1 MSMKKFTMLMS
12 IMLMAAVVFGQSL
25 MEKRTQHFIQTKGD
39 VEQTRELTIIWE
51 DDFSD
56 AGIWLTEYDEGNA
69 NDGPWVI
76 DTVGPAGSYSE
87 GMGAIE
93 STTAA
98 NGFAMYDSDA
108 IGVEVG
114 SQDSKLVYDGTIDCT
129 AYDAVAVSFE
139 SYYRMFHGNCYV
151 EVSTDGTTWEQF
163 QVHENVELNSAS
175 ANPELITVNISTIAG
190 NAATVHFR
198 FRYIGEWDY
207 AWMVD
212 DVKFFVAPD
221 HDLKLS
227 DARVNFFQYP
237 HYVDTVQYSMGEY
250 YGYSGFY
257 GMIPQRQI
265 TSPDAYMVF
274 DGVVKN
280 IGSIDATPTLSITV
294 TDPESTE
301 VFTNSATYEGSLI
314 TEANDTISMIDTE
327 LNLADAIKGIYTW
340 TFEASEDGIT
350 EENPADNTIVYETE
364 ITDNL
369 YSRDRGVVTGS
380 WSTDNYTDGGQDGD
394 LVGVVYPFFNQ
405 DTITKGK
412 VYISSMTEV
421 GTSFVFKLMMW
432 DEAAAA
438 WVESISSGIITIDD
452 ESDIGTMHEI
462 TLPDPFTVEP
472 VDGFVEVLAAVE
484 YYPAG
489 NTFRFGID
497 GTVPTSGFETWMYF
511 MIDDTWYHYGGDQV
525 PVIQLELVSSD
536 ISVAQNSFTN
546 FEVYPN
552 PTSGMVKIENVK
564 DATIEV
570 FNMLGERIALVNNAD
585 FVANINLSNYAEGTY
600 VVRVTAEQGV
610 GTRKINLV
618 R

>member
-1 MSMKKFTMLMS
+1 MSMKKITILMS
-12 IMLMAAVVFGQSL
+12 LMLMAAVVFGQSL
-25 MEKRTQHFIQTKGD
+25 MEKRTQHFIKTKGD
-39 VEQTRELTIIWE
+39 VEQTSKLTIIWE

-56 AGIWLTEYDEGNA
+56 AGMWFTEYDTGNA

-76 DTVGPAGSYSE
+76 DTVGPAGSFSE

-93 STTAA
+93 STTAD

-114 SQDSKLVYDGTIDCT
+114 SQDSKLVYDSVIDCSLN
-129 AYDAVAVSFE
+129 DAVAVSFQ
-139 SYYRMFHGNCYV
+139 SYYRRFHGNCYV
-151 EVSTDGTTWEQF
+151 EVSNDGTVWEQF
-163 QVHENVELNSAS
+163 QVHEVVETNSS
-175 ANPELITVNISTIAG
+175 TANPELVTVNISAIAA
-190 NAATVHFR
+190 NQPEVYLR

-221 HDLKLS
+221 HDLKLA

-237 HYVDTVQYSMGEY
+237 HYIDPVQYTLGEY

-265 TSPDAYMVF
+265 TSPDALIVF

-280 IGSIDATPTLSITV
+280 IGSIDATPTISVSV
-294 TDPESTE
+294 TDPTSNE

-314 TEANDTISMIDTE
+314 TEANDTISIIDTE
-327 LNLADAIKGIYTW
+327 LNLADAIQGIYTW
-340 TFEASEDGIT
+340 TFEVSEDGVT

-364 ITDNL
+364 VTENL
-369 YSRDRGVVTGS
+369 YSRDRGMVTGG

-412 VYISSMTEV
+412 VYISSMTEI
-421 GTSFVFKLMMW
+421 GSSFVFKLMMW
-432 DEAAAA
+432 DEAAAV
-438 WVESISSGIITIDD
+438 WVETISSGIITIDD
-452 ESDIGTMHEI
+452 ESDIGIMHEI

-472 VDGFVEVLAAVE
+472 VDGFAEVLAAVE
-484 YYPAG
+484 YYPNG
-489 NTFRFGID
+489 GTFRFGID

-511 MIDDTWYHYGGDQV
+511 MNDDSWYYYGGDAV
-525 PVIQLELVSSD
+525 PVIQLELSGSTS
-536 ISVAQNSFTN
+536 IAQNSFTD
-546 FEVYPN
+546 FDVYPN

-570 FNMLGERIALVNNAD
+570 FNMLGERIALVNKAD
-585 FVANINLSNYAEGTY
+585 FSTNINLSNYAEGTY

-618 R
+618 K

>member
-1 MSMKKFTMLMS
+1 MKKITILMS
-12 IMLMAAVVFGQSL
+12 IMLITVVVFGQSL

-51 DDFSD
+51 DDFSNS
-56 AGIWLTEYDEGNA
+56 AVWLADYDDGNA
-69 NDGPWVI
+69 NDGPWVVG
-76 DTVGPAGSYSE
+76 TNGPAGYYSE
-87 GMGAIE
+87 GMGPIE
-93 STTAA
+93 STTAE

-108 IGVEVG
+108 IGVEAG
-114 SQDSKLVYDGTIDCT
+114 SQDSKLIYDGTIDCS
-129 AYDAVAVSFE
+129 AYDAVAVSFQ
-139 SYYRMFHGNCYV
+139 SYYRAFHGNCYI

-163 QVHENVELNSAS
+163 QVHGDIEVNSAS
-175 ANPELITVNISTIAG
+175 ANPELITVNISTIAA
-190 NAATVHFR
+190 NQANLQFR

-212 DVKFFVAPD
+212 DLKFFVAPD
-221 HDLKLS
+221 HDLKLA

-237 HYVDTVQYSMGEY
+237 HYVDPVEYTLSEY

-265 TSPDAYMVF
+265 TSPDAFMVF

-280 IGSIDATPTLSITV
+280 IGSIDATPSFSITV
-294 TDPESTE
+294 TNPTSDE
-301 VFTNSATYEGSLI
+301 VFTNSAVYGGSLT
-314 TEANDTISMIDTE
+314 TEANDTISIIDPE
-327 LNLADAIKGIYTW
+327 LNLADAVQGIYTW
-340 TFEASEDGIT
+340 TFETFEDGVT

-364 ITDNL
+364 VTENL
-369 YSRDRGVVTGS
+369 YSRDRGTVTGG
-380 WSTDNYTDGGQDGD
+380 WSTENYTDGGQDGD

-432 DEAAAA
+432 DEVASA
-438 WVESISSGIITIDD
+438 WVETISSNIVTIADS
-452 ESDIGTMHEI
+452 SDIGVMHEI

-489 NTFRFGID
+489 NSFRFGID

-511 MIDDTWYHYGGDQV
+511 MNDDSWYYYGGDHV
-525 PVIQLELVSSD
+525 PLIQLELTEPLS
-536 ISVAQNSFTN
+536 IAQNSFTD
-546 FEVYPN
+546 FQVYPN
-552 PTSGMVKIENVK
+552 PTSGMLKIENVK
-564 DATIEV
+564 DATIEI

-600 VVRVTAEQGV
+600 IVRVTAEQGV
-610 GTRKINLV
+610 GTRKVNLMK
-618 R
+618 